1 MKWNVDTCQLV
12 VDNKNEV
19 MYAIL
24 RDYSLT
30 HSLISVEAW

>member
-1 MKWNVDTCQLV
+1 MKYNVDTYQLV

-30 HSLISVEAW
+30 RSLISVEAW

>member
-19 MYAIL
+19 MYAL
-24 RDYSLT
+24 FRDYSLT
-30 HSLISVEAW
+30 HSLNPVEA